1 MTAPFVWITGPL
13 NSIYDFDAQYRAA
26 EQLEKAGVR
35 ATWFASRAADI
46 SEQFSSFSDQSG
58 RWCPVYCPPD
68 VWLNPLL
75 GDRPEWYEDWAH
87 QYGYGEDRY
96 DYHEDTELEGRY
108 AWYARPLTELFPLT
122 DEMCAEVWESIEE
135 NYGKLRPP
143 AILVLGYGNCDAWPD
158 LWRKEQALLAVM
170 NVPIFS
176 RVDALVEWARRT
188 GAALEDGNA
197 LAGGWQT

>member
-13 NSIYDFDAQYRAA
+13 NTIRDFDAQYWAA
-26 EQLEKAGVR
+26 ERLEKAGVH
-35 ATWFASRAADI
+35 ATWFASRSADI
-46 SEQFSSFSDQSG
+46 SEQFIGED
-58 RWCPVYCPPD
+58 VAYCAPD

-75 GDRPEWYEDWAH
+75 GDRPAGYEDWAH

-188 GAALEDGNA
+188 GVALEVVS
-197 LAGGWQT
+197 